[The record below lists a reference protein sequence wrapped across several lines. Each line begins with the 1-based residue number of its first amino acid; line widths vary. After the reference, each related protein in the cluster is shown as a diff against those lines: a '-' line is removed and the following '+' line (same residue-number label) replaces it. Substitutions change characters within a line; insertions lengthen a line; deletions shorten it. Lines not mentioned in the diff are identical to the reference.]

1 MISKTFNVST
11 EGKLRTPIPI
21 IFATNWKWFTT
32 PDKTALIELDEQSV
46 FQWKRYH
53 TRQRRSNRHSQLY
66 YSRQA
71 FTLHVPANLL
81 MVSVKDSH
89 GMMMIESCK
98 QSIPFPQPATTLW
111 TNTEY
116 YLTGSIEM
124 LQEQFIQGGLALF
137 ATDL

>member
-1 MISKTFNVST
+1 MFPQRENYEHQFQLFLLQTGNGLPPLI
-11 EGKLRTPIPI
+11 KLLLL
-21 IFATNWKWFTT
+21 NWMNSQ
-32 PDKTALIELDEQSV
+32 QSV

-71 FTLHVPANLL
+71 FTLPVPANLL